1 MDLGFI
7 TYYIN
12 TFEGDPYLHRLL
24 VVIYYVILAKVTDL
38 LVDHVLRRLAART
51 SVALDD
57 VLVDFTHGPLCWTV
71 FWIGVS
77 HALLVEPLTEPWQTV
92 LPALTKSMILAIW
105 IYAAIK
111 FFNWV
116 VGQKLASQSDQDK
129 IGRDVFVLLK
139 NLIRVVIIAAG
150 LLWLLAIWKVD
161 LTPLFA
167 SAGIVGVALALA
179 AKDTLAN
186 FFGGVSVFMD
196 KAYKLGDYIILD
208 SGDRGEVMEIGIR
221 STRIKTSDDVLI
233 TIPNSLIANAKIVN
247 ESAPI
252 PRFRIRVPLGVAY
265 ASDLEQVEQ
274 VLLRVAAA
282 NPSVVPEPE
291 PRVRYRS
298 FGDSAVNLE
307 LLCWVETPAFK
318 GLEIHNLIK
327 AIHLACAENQ
337 ISIPFP
343 QRDVHLFEPPVALAA
358 ESEN

>member
-7 TYYIN
+7 PHYIH
-12 TFEGDPYLHRLL
+12 TFEGNPYLHRVL
-24 VVIYYVILAKVTDL
+24 VIICYIILMKLTDL
-38 LVDHVLRRLAART
+38 LVDRVLRRLAART
-51 SVALDD
+51 SIALDD
-57 VLVDFTHGPLCWTV
+57 VLVDFSHGPLCWTV
-71 FWIGVS
+71 FWIGVG
-77 HALLVEPLTEPWQTV
+77 HALLIEPLHEPWQTV
-92 LPALTKSMILAIW
+92 FPALTKSMILAIW
-105 IYAAIK
+105 IHAAIK
-111 FFNWV
+111 FFNWL

-167 SAGIVGVALALA
+167 SAGIAGVALALA

-196 KAYKLGDYIILD
+196 KAYQLGDYIILD

-233 TIPNSLIANAKIVN
+233 TIPNSLIANAKIIN
-247 ESAPI
+247 ESAPL

-274 VLLRVAAA
+274 VLLQVAAA
-282 NPSVVPEPE
+282 NPNVAPEPE

-298 FGDSAVNLE
+298 FGDSAINLE
-307 LLCWVETPAFK
+307 LLCWVENPAQK

-327 AIHLACAENQ
+327 AVHRACAENR
-337 ISIPFP
+337 ITIPFP
-343 QRDVHLFEPPVALAA
+343 QREVRFREAKPA
-358 ESEN
+358 ELTEATS